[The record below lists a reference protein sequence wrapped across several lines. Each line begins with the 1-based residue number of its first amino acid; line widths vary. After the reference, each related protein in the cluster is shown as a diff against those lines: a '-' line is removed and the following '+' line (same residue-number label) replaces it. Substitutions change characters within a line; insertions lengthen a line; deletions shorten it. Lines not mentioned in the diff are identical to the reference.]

1 MKLEKFYH
9 LFRLKCFHLS
19 SHPPPSSSHELISIN
34 EILSQLVQNVVA
46 GVVLAAVVVFV
57 LYYAAVVIVLPYAAV
72 DELMPVVIL
81 TAAVVG
87 VVPAVVV
94 EVLI

>member
-46 GVVLAAVVVFV
+46 GVVLAAVVFV

-87 VVPAVVV
+87 VVPAVAV

>member
-46 GVVLAAVVVFV
+46 GVVLAAVVFV

-72 DELMPVVIL
+72 DELMTVVLDYLDRMKWCIY
-81 TAAVVG
+81 
-87 VVPAVVV
+87 
-94 EVLI
+94 

>member
-46 GVVLAAVVVFV
+46 GVVLAAVVFV

>member
-1 MKLEKFYH
+1 MKLENFYH
-9 LFRLKCFHLS
+9 LFQLKCFHLS

-46 GVVLAAVVVFV
+46 GVVLAAVVFV